1 MIAKV
6 EFIDNPN
13 EVILRIITHNDFAKS
28 KIIKMLKEKP
38 IKLAI

>member
-13 EVILRIITHNDFAKS
+13 EVILKIITRNDTS
-28 KIIKMLKEKP
+28 KNRIIKMLKEKP
-38 IKLAI
+38 IKLTI